1 MKRAMATTAFCA
13 AFAASPALAQLALPG
28 AAPPAPAGAVEKI
41 PEKAK
46 PPRPAATYAPPDAAA
61 VIGKP
66 LLLNGANGALQLSK
80 RADALQIDRLTLL
93 GEVISDPAQQCRVE
107 VVGGAGDGGIA
118 LKGLGRPDG
127 LLRFAV
133 DMPACPFEFDV
144 LEGAVLVPPQ
154 LRACVFPEADCEASP
169 SGLWGPA
176 GLALETEA
184 KQVAHARARAEAA
197 LAAYYRT
204 LNARLTDPARIDDL
218 ARDQSRFS
226 ADRQDICRG
235 YARETVHAFCAT
247 RLTEARAAFLKAR
260 IDETREAAGAGKVAH
275 KRKPRPAPPPQPTQ
289 PPQPA
294 Q

>member
-1 MKRAMATTAFCA
+1 MKRAMATTAFCV

-28 AAPPAPAGAVEKI
+28 AVPPPPAGAVEKI
-41 PEKAK
+41 PEPAR

-61 VIGKP
+61 VVGKA
-66 LLLNGANGALQLSK
+66 LLLNGATGALQLSK
-80 RADALQIDRLTLL
+80 RADALQIDRLTLS

-107 VVGGAGDGGIA
+107 VVGAGGDGGIA
-118 LKGLGRPDG
+118 VKGLGRPDG

-154 LRACVFPEADCEASP
+154 LRACVFPEVDCQASP

-176 GLALETEA
+176 GAALEAEA
-184 KQVAHARARAEAA
+184 KQVARARARAEAA
-197 LAAYYRT
+197 LAGYYRT
-204 LNARLTDPARIDDL
+204 LNARLNDPGKIEDL

-226 ADRQDICRG
+226 ADRQDVCRD
-235 YARETVHAFCAT
+235 YVRENVHAFCTT

-260 IDETREAAGAGKVAH
+260 IDETRDAGGAAKAPH
-275 KRKPRPAPPPQPTQ
+275 KRKPRPAPPPQTTQ
-289 PPQPA
+289 PPQPS